1 MLAVRANL
9 PSDGYFTVGMFSAL
23 DILMKS
29 PIGHIL
35 AKLPLSDEV
44 KSAIL
49 EHQGIQG
56 EALSCALAVEKAEW
70 KNFHEVRGKYGSAS
84 NLVKKIVIFNIRG
97 NRYRLETKISYQ
109 YQIVLIKRIGTHFE
123 YDRWYK

>member
-1 MLAVRANL
+1 MSDEPIAMIEIALLRARLCEMLAVRANL
-9 PSDGYFTVGMFSAL
+9 PNESHVTVGMSSAL

-70 KNFHEVRGKYGSAS
+70 KNFQFRGLNRKE
-84 NLVKKIVIFNIRG
+84 IVDTFRDAVQWANQVT
-97 NRYRLETKISYQ
+97 NSL
-109 YQIVLIKRIGTHFE
+109 
-123 YDRWYK
+123 

>member
-1 MLAVRANL
+1 MSDEPIAMIEIALLRARLCEMLAVKAKL

-35 AKLPLSDEV
+35 AKLPLSDDV

-70 KNFHEVRGKYGSAS
+70 KNFKFRGL
-84 NLVKKIVIFNIRG
+84 NRRDIVDTFRDAVQWTNQVT
-97 NRYRLETKISYQ
+97 NSL
-109 YQIVLIKRIGTHFE
+109 
-123 YDRWYK
+123 